1 MNFCRCSAHE
11 HALLNSTTIRFLNPA
26 FINEHFVKYLR
37 GPEHPVLFVTPQ
49 CCSLFCFFFSS
60 VRDRLKTSVW
70 LFNFSQKVSALFCR
84 NQTEVN
90 VKHSLLQTCDCT
102 RLNCQ
107 LLATGLLGKNFNKK
121 PNSAKRP
128 KRLFEGQKKQT
139 FLWHCY
145 YSFVT
150 KKTSITRASLDF
162 NFVIS
167 SGDHQQQAPGDGLLC
182 PVVYVCT
189 A

>member
-1 MNFCRCSAHE
+1 MLSPRACIIEQHHNKVSQPGLYQWAFCEIPVRSRTPGLVCYATM
-11 HALLNSTTIRFLNPA
+11 LQ
-26 FINEHFVKYLR
+26 FVL
-37 GPEHPVLFVTPQ
+37 
-49 CCSLFCFFFSS
+49 FFFSS